1 MTPTDVVSAIFL
13 LSGASL
19 SLVAGIG
26 VLRLPDVFARMHA
39 ATKPATLGLVLLAIG
54 AAFAVG
60 SVAGWLTLSLVVA
73 LQFLTAPAGAHLV
86 GRAAAR
92 AGIARDHLV
101 ADDLPRPRRP
111 PGPP

>member
-1 MTPTDVVSAIFL
+1 VTATEVISSVFL
-13 LSGASL
+13 LAGAAL
-19 SLVAGIG
+19 SFLAGVG

-60 SVAGWLTLSLVVA
+60 SVAEWLTMSLVVA

-86 GRAAAR
+86 GRVAAR
-92 AGIARDHLV
+92 SRVATEHLV
-101 ADDLPRPRRP
+101 LDELPGADDR
-111 PGPP
+111 

>member
-1 MTPTDVVSAIFL
+1 MTPTEVLSAIFL
-13 LSGASL
+13 LSGAAL
-19 SLVAGIG
+19 SLLAGVG

-39 ATKPATLGLVLLAIG
+39 ATKPATLGLVLLSIG
-54 AAFAVG
+54 AGFAVG
-60 SVAGWLTLSLVVA
+60 SVAEWLTLSLIVA

-101 ADDLPRPRRP
+101 ADDLPRATRP
-111 PGPP
+111 PEPR